1 LKLCNSEK
9 LINRKKFKRNKF
21 PKVSII
27 SPIYNR
33 GKYIL
38 RFLRSVQNQ
47 KFNDIE
53 IIFID
58 DSSKDNSVKLIEKYQ
73 ERDGRII
80 LIKNKKNKGTLI
92 CRNIG
97 ALNSRGEYLI
107 FSDPDDII
115 SKNILNFC
123 YNFIRTNN
131 YEIIRFNLCM
141 NHDIFLKNIVNGLE
155 NKITN
160 QPELSTFLFYGK
172 GRLVQIDYNISN
184 KFIKR
189 KAFVRALNSVNNYYL
204 NLYMTF
210 AEDGLMNYI
219 FYRTVKSL
227 FFIKNIGYYYIENK
241 QSITRVRF
249 TDNSIKSYFYNLKLI
264 FQYSK
269 NNKYEKDMA
278 NTYLNA
284 YLSPIRNYQLKKIIM
299 KDCEFYNKII
309 ELYLNCEFIS
319 VKNIKKLEK
328 IKC

>member
-1 LKLCNSEK
+1 LKKSSIFKIYFFKFNDSFLKIFLSYFFNYKFNIKNIERYLRLCNSEK

-33 GKYIL
+33 EKYIL

-115 SKNILNFC
+115 SKNILN
-123 YNFIRTNN
+123 
-131 YEIIRFNLCM
+131 
-141 NHDIFLKNIVNGLE
+141 
-155 NKITN
+155 
-160 QPELSTFLFYGK
+160 
-172 GRLVQIDYNISN
+172 
-184 KFIKR
+184 
-189 KAFVRALNSVNNYYL
+189 
-204 NLYMTF
+204 
-210 AEDGLMNYI
+210 NYI
-219 FYRTVKSL
+219 SLKCFYRKL
-227 FFIKNIGYYYIENK
+227 FN
-241 QSITRVRF
+241 
-249 TDNSIKSYFYNLKLI
+249 
-264 FQYSK
+264 
-269 NNKYEKDMA
+269 
-278 NTYLNA
+278 
-284 YLSPIRNYQLKKIIM
+284 
-299 KDCEFYNKII
+299 EF
-309 ELYLNCEFIS
+309 LL
-319 VKNIKKLEK
+319 
-328 IKC
+328 